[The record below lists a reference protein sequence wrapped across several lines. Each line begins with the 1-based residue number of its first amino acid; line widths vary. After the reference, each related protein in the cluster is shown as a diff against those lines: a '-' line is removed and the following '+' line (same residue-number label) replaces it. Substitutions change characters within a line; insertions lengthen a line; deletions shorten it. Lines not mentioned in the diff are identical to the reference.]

1 MTVFQYVPHQ
11 LLFLTFYSSIQNAGV
26 LQSHE
31 LTKTSHEKEKSAHD
45 IAFVAEIDHT
55 VKRYADNLMNALEGL
70 SSRLSKIESRTH
82 HMENSVDELKVAIEN
97 NNGSTDGKLKQIE
110 NVLKEVWLLD
120 YYA

>member
-1 MTVFQYVPHQ
+1 MPHK

-26 LQSHE
+26 LESHE

-45 IAFVAEIDHT
+45 IAFVVEIDHT

-97 NNGSTDGKLKQIE
+97 NNGSTNGKLKQIE
-110 NVLKEVWLLD
+110 DVLKEVWLLD
-120 YYA
+120 YYASSI